1 MKKIINAYAKFNN
14 KTIAQV
20 VKEVILEKIENEFD
34 LNELN
39 KTIEEYEKNS
49 ISYLSNEVWKMLGI

>member
-1 MKKIINAYAKFNN
+1 MMKKIINAYAKFN
-14 KTIAQV
+14 
-20 VKEVILEKIENEFD
+20 
-34 LNELN
+34 N